1 MSDGMKSVLI
11 TGGASGIGLEIARLL
26 HERGW
31 RVYLMDRNADALAD
45 ACRAIPIDPAQ
56 AIACSVTDEKEVESA
71 IATAAAAGA
80 PLRAVINSAGI
91 AMDRPAV
98 ETSVDDFRRIL
109 DVNLTGTFIVCRE
122 AARHWLATATP
133 GAIVNISSVS
143 GLVGNKG
150 RAAYGASKGA
160 VNLLTYILATE
171 LGQDGIRVNAI
182 APGAIDTP
190 LSRAVHTDDVRSQW
204 HERIPQRRYGSSREI
219 AASAAFL
226 ISEEASYING
236 QILAVD
242 GGFVNAGLA
251 LKGR

>member
-1 MSDGMKSVLI
+1 MSDAMKSVLI

-26 HERGW
+26 NERGW
-31 RVYLMDRNADALAD
+31 RVYLVDRNADALAD
-45 ACRAIPIDPAQ
+45 VCRAIPIDPAQ
-56 AIACSVTDEKEVESA
+56 AIACSVTDEKEVASA
-71 IATAAAAGA
+71 VATAAASA

-150 RAAYGASKGA
+150 RVAYGASKGA

-171 LGQDGIRVNAI
+171 LGKDEIRVNAI

-190 LSRAVHTDDVRSQW
+190 LSRAVHTDDVRAQW

-219 AASAAFL
+219 AASVAFL

-236 QILAVD
+236 QVLAVD

-251 LKGR
+251 LEGR

>member
-122 AARHWLATATP
+122 A
-133 GAIVNISSVS
+133 
-143 GLVGNKG
+143 
-150 RAAYGASKGA
+150 GASLAGDGHPRC
-160 VNLLTYILATE
+160 NRQHLLR
-171 LGQDGIRVNAI
+171 IR
-182 APGAIDTP
+182 PCRQQGTRR
-190 LSRAVHTDDVRSQW
+190 LWRL
-204 HERIPQRRYGSSREI
+204 QRRGQPAHLHSRDRARTGWNSRQRHRSRCNRHAFVARRPYG
-219 AASAAFL
+219 
-226 ISEEASYING
+226 
-236 QILAVD
+236 
-242 GGFVNAGLA
+242 
-251 LKGR
+251 

>member
-1 MSDGMKSVLI
+1 MSDGMKSVLV

-26 HERGW
+26 NGRGW
-31 RVYLMDRNADALAD
+31 RVYLVDRNADALAD

-56 AIACSVTDEKEVESA
+56 AIACSVTDEKEVASA
-71 IATAAAAGA
+71 IETAAARA

-91 AMDRPAV
+91 AIDRPAV

-143 GLVGNKG
+143 GIIGNKG

-190 LSRAVHTDDVRSQW
+190 LSRAVHTDDVRAQW

-226 ISEEASYING
+226 ISEEASHING
-236 QILAVD
+236 QVLAVD
-242 GGFVNAGLA
+242 GGFVNAGLT

>member
-1 MSDGMKSVLI
+1 MSMKSVLI
-11 TGGASGIGLEIARLL
+11 TGGASGIGFEIATLL
-26 HERGW
+26 NGRGW
-31 RVYLMDRNADALAD
+31 KVYLADRNADALAD
-45 ACRAIPIDPAQ
+45 ACGAISLDPAQ
-56 AIACSVTDEKEVESA
+56 AIACSVTDEEQVRSA
-71 IATAAAAGA
+71 IMAAASSA
-80 PLRAVINSAGI
+80 PLGAVVNSAGI

-98 ETSVDDFRRIL
+98 DTSVDDFRRIL

-122 AARHWLATATP
+122 AARHWLAMAAP

-160 VNLLTYILATE
+160 VNLLTYILANE

-190 LSRAVHTDDVRSQW
+190 LSRAVHTEDVRAQW
-204 HERIPQRRYGSSREI
+204 HERIPQRRYGTSREV
-219 AASAAFL
+219 AQSAAFL

-236 QILAVD
+236 QVLAVD
-242 GGFVNAGLA
+242 GGFAHAGLV
-251 LKGR
+251 LKG

>member
-1 MSDGMKSVLI
+1 MSDGMKSVLV

-26 HERGW
+26 NDRGW
-31 RVYLMDRNADALAD
+31 RVYLVDRNADALAD

-56 AIACSVTDEKEVESA
+56 AIACSVTDEKEVASA
-71 IATAAAAGA
+71 IETAARA

-91 AMDRPAV
+91 AIDRPAV

-190 LSRAVHTDDVRSQW
+190 LSRAVHTDDVRAQW

-236 QILAVD
+236 QVLAVD

>member
-1 MSDGMKSVLI
+1 MSDGMKSVLV

-26 HERGW
+26 NGRGW
-31 RVYLMDRNADALAD
+31 RVYLVDRNADALAD

-56 AIACSVTDEKEVESA
+56 AIACSVTDEKEVASA
-71 IATAAAAGA
+71 IETAAARA

-91 AMDRPAV
+91 AIDRPAV

-143 GLVGNKG
+143 GIIGNKG

-190 LSRAVHTDDVRSQW
+190 LSRAVHTDDVRAQW

-236 QILAVD
+236 QVLAVD
-242 GGFVNAGLA
+242 GGFVNAGLT

>member
-1 MSDGMKSVLI
+1 MSDGMKSVLV

-26 HERGW
+26 NDRGW
-31 RVYLMDRNADALAD
+31 RVYLVDRNADALAD

-56 AIACSVTDEKEVESA
+56 AIACSVTDETEVASA
-71 IATAAAAGA
+71 IETAAARA

-91 AMDRPAV
+91 AIDRPAV

-190 LSRAVHTDDVRSQW
+190 LSRAVHTDDVRAQW
-204 HERIPQRRYGSSREI
+204 HERIPQRRYGSSGEI

-236 QILAVD
+236 QVLAVD

>member
-1 MSDGMKSVLI
+1 MKSVLV

-26 HERGW
+26 NDRGW
-31 RVYLMDRNADALAD
+31 RVYLVDRNADALAD

-56 AIACSVTDEKEVESA
+56 AIACSVTDEKEVASA
-71 IATAAAAGA
+71 IETAAARA

-91 AMDRPAV
+91 AIDRPAV

-122 AARHWLATATP
+122 AARHWLTTATP

-190 LSRAVHTDDVRSQW
+190 LSRAVHTDDVRAQW
-204 HERIPQRRYGSSREI
+204 HERIPQRRYGSSGEI

-236 QILAVD
+236 QVLAVD

>member
-1 MSDGMKSVLI
+1 MSDGMKSVLV

-26 HERGW
+26 NGRGW
-31 RVYLMDRNADALAD
+31 RVYLVDRNADALAD

-56 AIACSVTDEKEVESA
+56 AIACSVTDEKEVASA
-71 IATAAAAGA
+71 IETAAARA

-91 AMDRPAV
+91 AIDRPAV

-160 VNLLTYILATE
+160 VNLLTYILAAE

-190 LSRAVHTDDVRSQW
+190 LSRAVHTDDVRAQW
-204 HERIPQRRYGSSREI
+204 HERIPQRRYGSSREV

-236 QILAVD
+236 QVLAVD

>member
-143 GLVGNKG
+143 GLVGNKDAPPMAPPKA
-150 RAAYGASKGA
+150 RSTCSLTFSRPSSDRMEFASTPSLRCNRHAFVARRPYG
-160 VNLLTYILATE
+160 
-171 LGQDGIRVNAI
+171 
-182 APGAIDTP
+182 
-190 LSRAVHTDDVRSQW
+190 
-204 HERIPQRRYGSSREI
+204 
-219 AASAAFL
+219 
-226 ISEEASYING
+226 
-236 QILAVD
+236 
-242 GGFVNAGLA
+242 
-251 LKGR
+251 

>member
-1 MSDGMKSVLI
+1 MSDGMKSVLV

-26 HERGW
+26 NDRGW
-31 RVYLMDRNADALAD
+31 RVYLVDRNADALAD

-56 AIACSVTDEKEVESA
+56 AIACSVTDEKEVASA
-71 IATAAAAGA
+71 IETAAARA

-91 AMDRPAV
+91 AIDRPAV

-190 LSRAVHTDDVRSQW
+190 LSRAVHTDDVRAQW

-236 QILAVD
+236 QVLAVD
-242 GGFVNAGLA
+242 GGFVNAGLT